1 MRGDISLTRTKSSTG
16 FFMLRTMENSSF
28 HKVFILTGLQQ
39 SEKNKSLYFYLTCT
53 LYILIIAMNV
63 TIIITVRVDKAL
75 HEPMYIFLSNLC
87 ANGLYGTVGFYPKF
101 LIDLLSDVAVISYP
115 QCVTQTYVIYSSAV
129 CEITILTAMAFDR
142 YVAICRPLQYHSI
155 FTSHMVLKL
164 LSLAWF
170 YPASVSVVAIVLTV
184 RVPICGSFI
193 SKLFCDI
200 PSILKRGCYQT
211 TVNRIFG
218 IILMMGQV
226 IQVLLIC
233 VSYVQIVRVCLRSR
247 AGRRRFTQTCLPHI
261 IALFVSILSLLFDL
275 SCSWADTTNL
285 SLDLRNVLGMQFLIL
300 PPICNPLVYG
310 LQLPQIRRAILKTY
324 LKTKVSK
331 NKRNNRR
338 SVIKAIG

>member
-1 MRGDISLTRTKSSTG
+1 
-16 FFMLRTMENSSF
+16 MENSSF
-28 HKVFILTGLQQ
+28 HKFFILTGLQQ
-39 SEKNKSLYFYLTCT
+39 SGRNKALYFYLTCT

-63 TIIITVRVDKAL
+63 TVIITVRVDKAL

-87 ANGLYGTVGFYPKF
+87 VNGLYGTVGFYPKF

-115 QCVTQTYVIYSSAV
+115 QCLTQTFVIYSSAA
-129 CEITILTAMAFDR
+129 CEMTTLTAMAFDR

-155 FTSHMVLKL
+155 LTTDMVLKL
-164 LSLAWF
+164 SLLAWF
-170 YPASVSVVAIVLTV
+170 YPVSVSLAVVILTV
-184 RVPICGSFI
+184 RVPICGSLI

-200 PSILKRGCYQT
+200 PSILKQGCYPT
-211 TVNRIFG
+211 PANRIFG

-233 VSYVQIVRVCLRSR
+233 VSYAQIVHVCLQSS

-261 IALFVSILSLLFDL
+261 IALFVSILSVLFDL

-285 SLDLRNVLGMQFLIL
+285 PLALRNALGMQFLIL

-324 LKTKVSK
+324 LKPKVSK
-331 NKRNNRR
+331 NKCNNRR